1 MGVDATENPKLH
13 VLFFPFMG
21 HGHMIPMVDMTKL
34 FAMRGVKTT
43 IVTTPL
49 NVPFI
54 SSTIERS
61 KNSGFDI
68 HLKVLNFPC
77 VEAGLPE
84 GCENFDSIPS
94 SEGVNLDMI
103 AKFFKA
109 ADMFEQPFEQLIQE
123 CKPDCLL
130 VDMFFTWASD
140 IADKYDIPRLMFNGG
155 SFLSLCISDSVSL
168 YEPQKKVKSGSEPFV
183 FPNVPG
189 DIKLTRDQ
197 MAVIFTQNEE
207 NELTRSVKKWREAE
221 LKSYG
226 FIVNSFYELEAAY
239 VDHYRNVIGRKVWHV
254 GPVSL
259 CNRAIEDKL
268 DRGKKPSVDEQKCLS
283 WLDSKQPKSV
293 VYICF
298 GTAVDFNTAQLTEI
312 AFAIEATGQHFIW
325 VVKKEKSNNEEDW
338 LPEGF
343 EERTE
348 GKGLMIRGW
357 APQVLILDHE
367 AVGAFVTHCGWN
379 STLECVSAGLPMVT
393 WPVFAEQ
400 FYNEKLVTDVLKIGV
415 GVGTKKWKE
424 VVGDFVKRDAIE
436 KAVKEIMVGEK
447 AEEMRSRAKALGEM
461 ARRAVEEGGSSFR
474 DLNDLI
480 QQLSSRRR

>member
-94 SEGVNLDMI
+94 SQGVNLDMI

-155 SFLSLCISDSVSL
+155 NFLSLCISDSVSL

-197 MAVIFTQNEE
+197 MAVIFTQ
-207 NELTRSVKKWREAE
+207 
-221 LKSYG
+221 
-226 FIVNSFYELEAAY
+226 
-239 VDHYRNVIGRKVWHV
+239 
-254 GPVSL
+254 
-259 CNRAIEDKL
+259 C
-268 DRGKKPSVDEQKCLS
+268 
-283 WLDSKQPKSV
+283 
-293 VYICF
+293 
-298 GTAVDFNTAQLTEI
+298 
-312 AFAIEATGQHFIW
+312 
-325 VVKKEKSNNEEDW
+325 
-338 LPEGF
+338 
-343 EERTE
+343 
-348 GKGLMIRGW
+348 
-357 APQVLILDHE
+357 
-367 AVGAFVTHCGWN
+367 
-379 STLECVSAGLPMVT
+379 
-393 WPVFAEQ
+393 
-400 FYNEKLVTDVLKIGV
+400 
-415 GVGTKKWKE
+415 
-424 VVGDFVKRDAIE
+424 
-436 KAVKEIMVGEK
+436 
-447 AEEMRSRAKALGEM
+447 
-461 ARRAVEEGGSSFR
+461 
-474 DLNDLI
+474 
-480 QQLSSRRR
+480 